1 MDREGWRAAIHG
13 VTKSWTLLRDWTK
26 LNLMHLAYLC
36 SFLSLYFSQSV
47 IHDLIYI
54 HYLLPS
60 LCLFGKGIKN
70 FFCLFT
76 VISLKLNTVYG
87 TKYTTL
93 SFAKGMMNKSINT
106 VTQILETS
114 GWGTESSFLDMFQR
128 CHQTLLF
135 FSPLLQKCRLILLGI
150 AHLFLRQ
157 HGVII
162 WTQYS
167 LHYNHKYH
175 YILLKG

>member
-1 MDREGWRAAIHG
+1 MDREVWCAAIHG
-13 VTKSWTLLRDWTK
+13 VAKSWMLLRDWTE

-36 SFLSLYFSQSV
+36 SYLSLYFSQSV

-60 LCLFGKGIKN
+60 LLSVWDRYKKN

-76 VISLKLNTVYG
+76 VISLKLYTVYG

-93 SFAKGMMNKSINT
+93 SFPKGMMSKSINT

-114 GWGTESSFLDMFQR
+114 GWGTESSFLYMFQR
-128 CHQTLLF
+128 CHQTLLL
-135 FSPLLQKCRLILLGI
+135 FSPLLQKCRLILLEI
-150 AHLFLRQ
+150 AHLFFRQ

-167 LHYNHKYH
+167 LHYNHNT
-175 YILLKG
+175 IISC